1 MVASSTQ
8 RLAKKMQVEKY
19 RLELQSRIVRIE
31 TIVEERLPRIDETL
45 TKIEQ
50 HLGIQNGRI
59 RKLEDSKLKIY
70 TIVGMISFLV
80 PIVLKVIGIL

>member
-1 MVASSTQ
+1 
-8 RLAKKMQVEKY
+8 MQVEKY

-80 PIVLKVIGIL
+80 PIVLKAIGIL

>member
-1 MVASSTQ
+1 MVASFTQ
-8 RLAKKMQVEKY
+8 RLVKKMQVEKY

-80 PIVLKVIGIL
+80 PIVLKAIGIL

>member
-1 MVASSTQ
+1 MVASFTQ
-8 RLAKKMQVEKY
+8 RLVKKMQVEKY

>member
-1 MVASSTQ
+1 MVASFTQ

-80 PIVLKVIGIL
+80 PIVLKAIGVI

>member
-1 MVASSTQ
+1 
-8 RLAKKMQVEKY
+8 MQVEKY

-80 PIVLKVIGIL
+80 PIVLKAIGVI

>member
-1 MVASSTQ
+1 MVASFTQ

>member
-1 MVASSTQ
+1 MVASFTQ
-8 RLAKKMQVEKY
+8 RLVKKMQVEKY

-80 PIVLKVIGIL
+80 PIVLKAIGVI

>member
-1 MVASSTQ
+1 MVASFTQ

-80 PIVLKVIGIL
+80 PIVLKAIGIL

>member
-1 MVASSTQ
+1 
-8 RLAKKMQVEKY
+8 MQVEKY

>member
-1 MVASSTQ
+1 MVANSTQ

-80 PIVLKVIGIL
+80 PIVLKAIGVI